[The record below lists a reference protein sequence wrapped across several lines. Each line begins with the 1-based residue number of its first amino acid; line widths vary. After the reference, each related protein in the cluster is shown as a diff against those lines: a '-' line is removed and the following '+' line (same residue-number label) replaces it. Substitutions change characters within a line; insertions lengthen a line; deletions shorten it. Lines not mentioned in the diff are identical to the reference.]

1 MLTQKSAIERV
12 RLFARQINQS
22 GIPLKRVVLFG
33 SYAKNT
39 QHKWSDIDVA
49 LVADNFNG
57 VGFYDIALF
66 GKTLIKK
73 PFRSIQPKTY
83 NPRQFKSDNDPFI
96 EEILR
101 TGIEIDP
108 LSD

>member
-12 RLFARQINQS
+12 RLFARQISES
-22 GIPLKRVVLFG
+22 GLPLKRVVLFG

-57 VGFYDIALF
+57 AGFYDIALF

-83 NPRQFKSDNDPFI
+83 NTKQFTSEKDPFVD
-96 EEILR
+96 EILR

-108 LSD
+108 L

>member
-1 MLTQKSAIERV
+1 MLTQKSAIEKV
-12 RLFARQINQS
+12 RLFAKQVNKS

-39 QHKWSDIDVA
+39 QNKWSDIDVA
-49 LVADNFNG
+49 LVADDFNG
-57 VGFYDIALF
+57 AGFFDIALF

-83 NPRQFKSDNDPFI
+83 NTRHFNPAKDPFVD
-96 EEILR
+96 EILQ

-108 LSD
+108 Y

>member
-1 MLTQKSAIERV
+1 MLTRKSAIERV
-12 RLFARQINQS
+12 RLFAKQIS
-22 GIPLKRVVLFG
+22 ESVIPLKRVVLFG

-57 VGFYDIALF
+57 AGFYDIALF

-83 NPRQFKSDNDPFI
+83 NTRQFKSDKDPFVD
-96 EEILR
+96 EILR

-108 LSD
+108 S

>member
-1 MLTQKSAIERV
+1 MLTQKSAIEKV
-12 RLFARQINQS
+12 RLFAKKVNES
-22 GIPLKRVVLFG
+22 GITLQRVVLFG

-39 QHKWSDIDVA
+39 QRKWSDIDVA
-49 LVADNFNG
+49 LVSDNFNG
-57 VGFYDIALF
+57 AGFYDVALF

-83 NPRQFKSDNDPFI
+83 NTSQFNPAKDPFI

-101 TGIEIDP
+101 TGIEVETG
-108 LSD
+108 S

>member
-12 RLFARQINQS
+12 RLFAKQISES
-22 GIPLKRVVLFG
+22 GVPLKRVVLFG

-57 VGFYDIALF
+57 AGFYDIALF

-83 NPRQFKSDNDPFI
+83 NTKQFKSDKDPFVG
-96 EEILR
+96 EILR
-101 TGIEIDP
+101 TGIEIDTVK
-108 LSD
+108 

>member
-12 RLFARQINQS
+12 RLFARQISES
-22 GIPLKRVVLFG
+22 GVPLKRVVLFG

-57 VGFYDIALF
+57 AGFYDIALF

-73 PFRSIQPKTY
+73 PFRTIQPKTY
-83 NPRQFKSDNDPFI
+83 NTKQFKAGKDPFVD
-96 EEILR
+96 EILR
-101 TGIEIDP
+101 TGIEVEP
-108 LSD
+108 L